1 MNAFHVQASLMVP
14 LLALVSLSPAL
25 LYLLHCINLGCSQQT
40 LIPPTHKLLEMKVLF
55 GSEDTTGTG

>member
-40 LIPPTHKLLEMKVLF
+40 LIPPHSQALGDESAFWK
-55 GSEDTTGTG
+55 